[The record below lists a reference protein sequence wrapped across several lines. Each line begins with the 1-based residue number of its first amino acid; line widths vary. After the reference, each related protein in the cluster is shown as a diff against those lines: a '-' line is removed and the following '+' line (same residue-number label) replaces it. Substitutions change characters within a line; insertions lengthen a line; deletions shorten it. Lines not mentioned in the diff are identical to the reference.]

1 MLPYSQVLHPAGND
15 INVNA
20 EVTRLYLQ
28 NLLPEIVKVR
38 CFDLKWFT
46 HPSYALWLG
55 TGWYVD
61 QPGDDFNYGSCV
73 MFDVLCLQHISK
85 RIHFGKYVAESKF
98 RASPAEYE
106 PLIKAQD
113 AAGLMSKLT
122 FKDVEK
128 KVVERVKQK
137 AAIYGQDLS
146 GNKPPPYLGDGGT
159 FKVEPEKVAQL
170 YADWIMPLTKEVQV
184 AYLLCRLD

>member
-1 MLPYSQVLHPAGND
+1 
-15 INVNA
+15 
-20 EVTRLYLQ
+20 
-28 NLLPEIVKVR
+28 
-38 CFDLKWFT
+38 
-46 HPSYALWLG
+46 
-55 TGWYVD
+55 
-61 QPGDDFNYGSCV
+61 

-98 RASPAEYE
+98 RANPTEYE

-113 AAGLMSKLT
+113 AEGLMQKLT

-128 KVVERVKQK
+128 KVVERVQQK

-146 GNKPPPYLGDGGT
+146 GNKPPPYLGGDSNSGT

-184 AYLLCRLD
+184 AYLLARLD